1 MFNAVDARL
10 RGRVPATRV
19 HSLVAPVGGLND
31 RDAWPNMPK
40 EDAIILDN
48 WWVEPSRLV
57 TRQGSQTWADG
68 FTAPIETL
76 FEYTRLDGVAQV
88 FAAAG
93 GDIFDVTVPGTVDTP
108 VVTGKASSRYG
119 VVQASTPATPPA
131 GSFTYLFN
139 GVDDALLYDGTDW
152 QVVNTGSTPI
162 AITGVD
168 TSEIIDGVVFKGRLY
183 MVQKHSLS
191 VWYLPTL
198 QVGGEAAKIDL
209 TSVFQRGGHIVG
221 LYSWTLDSGMGP
233 DDYLVALSSN
243 GEAVVYRGHD
253 PSDVDGFALVGL
265 YYLGRPVG
273 PRPAVKFGGDLL
285 ILCEQGLLPLSAAI
299 TSAEISDR
307 QSRTIKIQNSLSRV
321 IRGAFDHFGFEI
333 CPYPAHNALILNV
346 PRSGQDPARQYIQNT
361 ITGAWTRFTGWQANT
376 WLNAAAGLF
385 FADSDSVKRAWV
397 GESDDGAG
405 IVAEVMQS
413 FNAFGSPGRNKY
425 FSLAR
430 PYLRAN
436 GFPSIVFGLNGD
448 FNLQEVTGALDYYP
462 PVGAVWGTAIW
473 GEAVWGG
480 SDRQLNNQNVVGRLY
495 RYAGLR
501 MKILNNSSRVEWSA
515 TDLSFTMGNHL

>member
-31 RDAWPNMPK
+31 RDAWPNMPQ

-57 TRQGSQTWADG
+57 TRQGSQTWATG
-68 FTAPIETL
+68 FEAPVETL
-76 FEYTRLDGVAQV
+76 IEYTRLDGAAQL

-93 GDIFDVTVPGTVDTP
+93 GNIYDVTAPGEIGDP

-119 VVQASTPATPPA
+119 VVHASTPATPPA
-131 GSFTYLFN
+131 GSFTFLFN
-139 GVDDALLYDGTDW
+139 GIDDALLYDGTDW
-152 QVVNTGSTPI
+152 KEINSSSTP
-162 AITGVD
+162 AITGVA
-168 TSEIIDGVVFKGRLY
+168 TSSIVSGLVFKGRLY
-183 MVQKHSLS
+183 MVQRNSLA
-191 VWYLPTL
+191 VWYLPPL
-198 QVGGEAAKIDL
+198 QIGGEASKIDL

-243 GEAVVYRGHD
+243 GEVVVYRGHD
-253 PSDVDGFALVGL
+253 PSEVDGFALVGV

-307 QSRTIKIQNSLSRV
+307 QSRTIKIQNSLSSV
-321 IRGAFDHFGFEI
+321 IRGAWDYFGFEI
-333 CPYPAHNALILNV
+333 CPYPTHNALILNV
-346 PRSGQDPARQYIQNT
+346 PRSGQEPARQYIQNT
-361 ITGAWTRFTGWQANT
+361 ITGAWTRFTGWEANT
-376 WLNAAAGLF
+376 WLNAIGGLF
-385 FADSDSVKRAWV
+385 FADADSVKRAWIS
-397 GESDDGAG
+397 ESDDGFG

-413 FNAFGSPGRNKY
+413 FNGFKSPGRNKY
-425 FSLAR
+425 FSLVR

-448 FNLQEVTGALDYYP
+448 FNLQEVTGSLDYHP
-462 PVGAVWGTAIW
+462 PAGMVWGAMVW
-473 GEAVWGG
+473 GSMVWGG
-480 SDRQLNNQNVVGRLY
+480 GSRQLNHQNVVGRIY